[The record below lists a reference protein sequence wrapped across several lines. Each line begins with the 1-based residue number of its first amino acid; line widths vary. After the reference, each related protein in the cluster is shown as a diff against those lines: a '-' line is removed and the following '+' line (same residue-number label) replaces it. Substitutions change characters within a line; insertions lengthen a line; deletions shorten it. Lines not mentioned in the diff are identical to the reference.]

1 MKKSLLGLTFAS
13 LMFSAGSAVAADY
26 KIDKEGQHAF
36 VNFRIQHLGYS
47 WLYGTFKD
55 FDGTF
60 TFDEKN
66 PAADKVNV
74 TINTTSVDTNHA
86 ERDKHLRSADFL
98 NTAKYPQATF
108 TSTSVKKD
116 GDKLDITGDLTLNG
130 VTKPV
135 TLEAKL
141 IGQGDDPWGGKRAG
155 FEAEG
160 KMNRPG
166 FPGECFICEL
176 RLPDHRFRWKHN
188 KLFLLLP
195 VGYGPA
201 FPAIVDCYTSP
212 PT

>member
-1 MKKSLLGLTFAS
+1 MKKNLLGFTLASLLFTT
-13 LMFSAGSAVAADY
+13 GSTVAAEY

-66 PAADKVNV
+66 PSADKVNV
-74 TINTTSVDTNHA
+74 TINTNSVDTNHA
-86 ERDKHLRSADFL
+86 ERDKHLRSAEFL
-98 NTAKYPQATF
+98 NVAKFPQATF
-108 TSTSVKKD
+108 TSTSVKKE
-116 GDKLDITGDLTLNG
+116 GDELDITGNLTLNG

-141 IGQGDDPWGGKRAG
+141 MGQGDDPWGGKRAG

-160 KMNRPG
+160 K
-166 FPGECFICEL
+166 I
-176 RLPDHRFRWKHN
+176 
-188 KLFLLLP
+188 KLKDFNMTTDL
-195 VGYGPA
+195 GPA
-201 FPAIVDCYTSP
+201 SQEVELIISVEGVQQK
-212 PT
+212 

>member
-1 MKKSLLGLTFAS
+1 MKKRLLGTALGSLLFTTR
-13 LMFSAGSAVAADY
+13 SAIAADY

-74 TINTTSVDTNHA
+74 TINTNSLDTNHA

-98 NTAKYPQATF
+98 NVAKFPQATF
-108 TSTSVKKD
+108 TSTEVKKD
-116 GDKLDITGDLTLNG
+116 GDDLDITGNLTLKG

-135 TLEAKL
+135 TLDAKL
-141 IGQGDDPWGGKRAG
+141 MGQADDPGGGKRACL
-155 FEAEG
+155 EALG
-160 KMNRPG
+160 KITQEDFNIETDLG
-166 FPGECFICEL
+166 Q
-176 RLPDHRFRWKHN
+176 
-188 KLFLLLP
+188 
-195 VGYGPA
+195 A
-201 FPAIVDCYTSP
+201 SQ
-212 PT
+212 